1 MAELENKQC
10 GENLEQKNN
19 TKIIS
24 DMDKEVAKHTIKDS
38 VFTNLFQDK
47 KYLLQLYKALHPE
60 DTDVTEDNLTD
71 VTIKNVLTDNIYND
85 LGFMV
90 DNRLMILVEA
100 QSTWTMNIIIRALLY
115 LSQTYHDYF
124 ERTKQSLYMS
134 KKVQMPKPEL
144 YVIYTGSRKN
154 RPTEISLSEEFFDGE
169 DCSINV
175 KVKMIYDGKEG
186 DIINQYVIFTKVCGE
201 QIAIHGRTKRAILE
215 AIHICK
221 DKNVLKEYLESKE
234 KEVVDIMM
242 VLYDEQE
249 VLRSYLE
256 CAVYEAT
263 QQAIQKGRQEGL
275 QKGRQEGLQ
284 KGLQEGLQEGRQEGL
299 QEGRQEG
306 LQEGRQEGLQEG
318 LQEGRQEG
326 LQEGRQDE
334 KIETAKRL
342 LKMEKFSL
350 EEIAYGTG
358 LTIED
363 IEQLA
368 NLH

>member
-1 MAELENKQC
+1 MAELN
-10 GENLEQKNN
+10 NNIKN
-19 TKIIS
+19 TS
-24 DMDKEVAKHTIKDS
+24 DLNKEVAKYTIKDS

-60 DTDVTEDNLTD
+60 DTDITEDKLTD
-71 VTIKNVLTDNIYND
+71 ITIKNVLTDNIYND

-90 DNRLMILVEA
+90 NNRLMILVEA

-115 LSQTYHDYF
+115 LVQSYHDYF
-124 ERTKQSLYMS
+124 EHTKQSLYMS

-144 YVIYTGSRKN
+144 YVIYTGNRKN
-154 RPTEISLSEEFFDGE
+154 KPAEISLSEEFFGGE
-169 DCSINV
+169 DCCIDV

-186 DIINQYVIFTKVCGE
+186 DIINQYVIFTKVCSE
-201 QIAIHGRTKRAILE
+201 QIAIHGRTRRAILE

-249 VLRSYLE
+249 IMRSYIE
-256 CAVYEAT
+256 CAVYEAK
-263 QQAIQKGRQEGL
+263 QQAIQDGR
-275 QKGRQEGLQ
+275 
-284 KGLQEGLQEGRQEGL
+284 QEGLQEGRQEGL

-306 LQEGRQEGLQEG
+306 LQEGRQN
-318 LQEGRQEG
+318 
-326 LQEGRQDE
+326 E

-342 LKMEKFSL
+342 LKMEKFSF
-350 EEIAYGTG
+350 EEIASGTG
-358 LTIED
+358 LTIEE

-368 NLH
+368 R